1 MKFGLGSGGPRWEV
15 GWFYKIILIN
25 CSPHPPCSFPGP
37 GMVRV
42 LGAGQRCMI
51 TAGGCCTRTLAAAA
65 DGFIICRTGRGLP
78 STLQHCST
86 AAPLQS
92 YLVICTKQRRA
103 PVSSDFAFI
112 LVQIF
117 WLILNWGQGLQKIIE
132 LNQNIHQ
139 NKSLNLMSKRGA
151 GVILGQ
157 FVYPVYPVQC
167 LACLKCPSS
176 GGTIPV
182 SHNSSPHPLPPPAL
196 ARVSSPL
203 LPRLRDGDYL
213 NTAQPNF
220 LVLVNPA
227 AAARRAP
234 PVCRV
239 SEAEEMA

>member
-1 MKFGLGSGGPRWEV
+1 MGGIMKFGPGSGGPRWEV
-15 GWFYKIILIN
+15 GWFYKNYPDKLL
-25 CSPHPPCSFPGP
+25 PPPSTQFPRP
-37 GMVRV
+37 GLVRV
-42 LGAGQRCMI
+42 RVQGAGQRCMI

-92 YLVICTKQRRA
+92 YLVICTKQRRV

-157 FVYPVYPVQC
+157 FVYPVCPVQC

-182 SHNSSPHPLPPPAL
+182 SHNSSLTNCHPLHWP
-196 ARVSSPL
+196 VSSPPL
-203 LPRLRDGDYL
+203 AQAEGWRLSKHC
-213 NTAQPNF
+213 TT
-220 LVLVNPA
+220 
-227 AAARRAP
+227 
-234 PVCRV
+234 
-239 SEAEEMA
+239 